1 MAGTGFMS
9 VFNSLEKFNGTGDL
23 KTWLTRFRR
32 CCRVTNKNEDDVK
45 GQLVLLC
52 LEGQALAVA
61 EQLETERDGAQTFA
75 QVVERL
81 ENVFD
86 TAAIREQTMQ
96 LFEKCTQKVTDTE
109 DEFMLT
115 LVQLYKGANPNAAD
129 AEINKA
135 VKRKFMQG
143 IAPELRRAIFVFVND
158 PYAIVVSYQRLLE
171 YARTAKLNIVGNSSS
186 TPESV
191 CTANERV

>member
-1 MAGTGFMS
+1 MS

-86 TAAIREQTMQ
+86 TAASV
-96 LFEKCTQKVTDTE
+96 KSGTQNQE
-109 DEFMLT
+109 
-115 LVQLYKGANPNAAD
+115 
-129 AEINKA
+129 
-135 VKRKFMQG
+135 
-143 IAPELRRAIFVFVND
+143 RRITCFN
-158 PYAIVVSYQRLLE
+158 
-171 YARTAKLNIVGNSSS
+171 NSS
-186 TPESV
+186 
-191 CTANERV
+191 N